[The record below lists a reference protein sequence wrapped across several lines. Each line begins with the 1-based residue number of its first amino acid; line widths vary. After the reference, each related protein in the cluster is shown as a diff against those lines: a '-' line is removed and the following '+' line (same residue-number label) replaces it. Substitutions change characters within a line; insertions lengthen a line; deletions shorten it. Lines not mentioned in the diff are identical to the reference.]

1 MVVLVL
7 VPFYTGERERGAG
20 KIDTRI
26 ALFSC
31 MAHALKFRL
40 EKELA
45 ASKKAVETHSRNI
58 TFQTITLEKTKD
70 LIVRSEML
78 LKMAKN
84 RVEYATKALEEMA
97 SQTG

>member
-1 MVVLVL
+1 
-7 VPFYTGERERGAG
+7 
-20 KIDTRI
+20 
-26 ALFSC
+26 

-40 EKELA
+40 EKELRD
-45 ASKKAVETHSRNI
+45 SKRAVEHHTRNI
-58 TFQTITLEKTKD
+58 AFQTITLEKTKD

-97 SQTG
+97 NQTG